1 MTGPS
6 TGSGYFPAGTMSPKS
21 QQEMAEKLKSLKRR
35 FGELEEVRLA
45 LCLFL
50 IIGEVKV
57 TWWLTYII

>member
-6 TGSGYFPAGTMSPKS
+6 TGSGCVPAGTMSPKS

-35 FGELEEVRLA
+35 FDELEEVCLA

-50 IIGEVKV
+50 IIGEVED
-57 TWWLTYII
+57 T